1 MSAEITRRT
10 LLGIVPGIALHHH
23 LSKAMPD
30 QAATK
35 AIHDEFPGQDPKLV
49 QSMVG
54 VSHFD
59 LAKVKELVG
68 KSKELA
74 NAAWDW
80 GFGDWETALGAAS
93 HTGQKE
99 IAKFLIE
106 NGARP
111 DIFTFA
117 MLGKLDVVKAMIEAE
132 PGIQKRLG
140 PHGIPLLA
148 HAEAGEDDAK
158 AVVEY
163 LKSLGGADQRRTN
176 LDISESEKSGFLGEY
191 RFGPG
196 SSDVLIVTQNKNGMM
211 QLQRAEGGR
220 LNIRRIGSDAFAPAG
235 SDSIRIQF
243 KMDGGKAVSL
253 TIHDPE
259 PVIVAVRK

>member
-1 MSAEITRRT
+1 MSGKVSRRT
-10 LLGIVPGIALHHH
+10 LLGMVPGIAVGRALPSFMVDQST
-23 LSKAMPD
+23 SKS
-30 QAATK
+30 
-35 AIHDEFPGQDPKLV
+35 IYDEFPAQDPKMV

-68 KSKELA
+68 KSKEFA

-93 HTGQKE
+93 HTGQRD
-99 IAKFLIE
+99 IANFLID

-117 MLGKLDVVKAMIEAE
+117 MLGHVAVVKSMIEAQ
-132 PGIQKRLG
+132 PGLQRKLG
-140 PHGIPLLA
+140 PHGIPLLS
-148 HAEAGEDDAK
+148 HAQAGEGQAK

-163 LKSLGGADQRRTN
+163 LESLGDADQRRTS
-176 LDISESEKSGFLGEY
+176 LDISETEKSSFLGEY

-196 SSDVLIVTQNKNGMM
+196 SNDVMIVTQNKNGMM

-220 LNIRRIGSDAFAPAG
+220 LNIRRVGPDVFAPAG

-243 KMDGGKAVSL
+243 KMEGGKAISL
-253 TIHDPE
+253 TIHDPA
-259 PVIVAVRK
+259 PVVIAIRK